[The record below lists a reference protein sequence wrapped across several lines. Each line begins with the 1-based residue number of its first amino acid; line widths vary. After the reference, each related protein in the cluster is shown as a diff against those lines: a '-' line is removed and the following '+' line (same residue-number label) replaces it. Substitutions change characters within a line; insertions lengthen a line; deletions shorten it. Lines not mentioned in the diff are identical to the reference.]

1 MEVPIWRSRLKR
13 MLLVLLHGHALEHP
27 GEEESCHSPLP
38 FPCSTQVACPSQRAA
53 GPPENFTTWELK
65 RKDIT
70 TTRGLL
76 QRHSLLN
83 LNSFNRSLALS
94 PAWAKPGFGEVH
106 KGTVPALCA
115 HGIVAHNLIARGNP
129 AHAWPALIRRTIR
142 QLFSPRRE
150 HAGFP
155 VAARGLA
162 LSPAGWMGSGTGW
175 DQHLVACHCESF

>member
-1 MEVPIWRSRLKR
+1 MGMPWSAQGKR
-13 MLLVLLHGHALEHP
+13 RAVTAP
-27 GEEESCHSPLP
+27 CHSP
-38 FPCSTQVACPSQRAA
+38 AA
-53 GPPENFTTWELK
+53 PRWPVPARGQPVPLENFTTWELK

-70 TTRGLL
+70 TTGSLL

-142 QLFSPRRE
+142 QLFSPHRE

-155 VAARGLA
+155 VAARSLA